1 MPKEAA
7 TLLTMEE
14 ALSTPVEAASPSL
27 LEGINPAMPDETVK
41 AYPEAAAHVTVQISL
56 YAFMLPDLHLDSSP
70 KAPKAEVQSVTHED
84 VHFIPK
90 ANKLSFPICTDR
102 NLDNMCRNG

>member
-1 MPKEAA
+1 
-7 TLLTMEE
+7 MEE

-56 YAFMLPDLHLDSSP
+56 YASMLPDLHLDSSP